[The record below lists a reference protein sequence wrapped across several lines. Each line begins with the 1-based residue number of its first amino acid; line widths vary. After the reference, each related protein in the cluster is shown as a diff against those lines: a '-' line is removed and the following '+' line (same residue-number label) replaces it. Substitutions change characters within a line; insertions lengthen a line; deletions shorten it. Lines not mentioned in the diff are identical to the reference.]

1 MSFKYFKIILAI
13 ILKIFF
19 FISISFALI
28 NGDCQNSSF
37 YIENISVDLTKES
50 INEARFQAENK
61 AKLLGVRRLTNR
73 LLIKK
78 NNLKFKKNE
87 ISTLVNYLKINKEAN
102 SDKRY

>member
-13 ILKIFF
+13 ISKIFF
-19 FISISFALI
+19 ISTSFASI

-61 AKLLGVRRLTNR
+61 AKLLGIRRLVNR
-73 LLIKK
+73 LIIKK
-78 NNLKFKKNE
+78 NNFFIMPGVENKT
-87 ISTLVNYLKINKEAN
+87 IGLVFGYEHIF
-102 SDKRY
+102 